1 MSVSK
6 EVATGATA
14 LVWLTTAPCRV
25 RYITSGV
32 LYYTDHP
39 LCVCVCV
46 ALFAVKA
53 YVRKGHA
60 LLAMRDTMRAG
71 QAFEKAMEIDP
82 NNAVSVCC
90 INHWLLDQMYICIL
104 EASSFELLIRTL
116 AARVCTN
123 TVHMGMLS
131 PTHLL

>member
-1 MSVSK
+1 M
-6 EVATGATA
+6 
-14 LVWLTTAPCRV
+14 
-25 RYITSGV
+25 
-32 LYYTDHP
+32 
-39 LCVCVCV
+39 
-46 ALFAVKA
+46 KA

-82 NNAVSVCC
+82 NNAVSACC
-90 INHWLLDQMYICIL
+90 INHWLLDQMCMYICMY
-104 EASSFELLIRTL
+104 SGSFLFGITL
-116 AARVCTN
+116 AINARVCTN